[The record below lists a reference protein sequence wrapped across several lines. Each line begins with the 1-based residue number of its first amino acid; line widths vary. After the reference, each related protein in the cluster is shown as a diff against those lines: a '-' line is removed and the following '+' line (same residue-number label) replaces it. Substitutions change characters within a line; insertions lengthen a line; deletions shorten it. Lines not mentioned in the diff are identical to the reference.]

1 MPTVTP
7 GLDASKPASSPPRI
21 PAPGE
26 RLGSRGSWAV
36 ILRDLA
42 RRGFGRGA
50 TEGPLPATS
59 EPEHGPDSD
68 LHPELDR
75 ALHEGAV
82 LAHFQPIV
90 ELDTGCLDTVETLAR
105 WPRGE
110 VLTLPHVFLPV
121 ATRTGL
127 LPLLTEHMLRVGTGQ
142 LARWRAE
149 GRAERVRV
157 AVNVPPSL
165 IIDRGLVDVV
175 STVLDDVGLAP
186 DGLVLEIT
194 EEAVP
199 ADLDAAS
206 SVVSALRAIGVQV
219 ALDDVG
225 AGCSSLAV
233 LHRLPVDAV
242 KLDKCL
248 VRDVDTDPA
257 LRRLVGQLVSLS
269 LDLGLSVVAEGIQR
283 DRQVRVLR
291 DMGCTLGQGYLFGPA
306 VPHQGCEPW
315 LARPTPRPPHQV
327 GRHLAQWAPD
337 RCPRQCLTPA
347 DCSAGQT
354 GTVSV
359 AV

>member
-7 GLDASKPASSPPRI
+7 GLDAGKSAPCPPPVPVPA
-21 PAPGE
+21 E
-26 RLGSRGSWAV
+26 RAGSRGSWTV

-42 RRGFGRGA
+42 RRGFARG
-50 TEGPLPATS
+50 TTDVPALAPR
-59 EPEHGPDSD
+59 EPEHSRDSD
-68 LHPELDR
+68 LRPEL
-75 ALHEGAV
+75 ALALREGAV
-82 LAHFQPIV
+82 LAHYQPIV
-90 ELDTGCLDTVETLAR
+90 ELDTGCLNTVETLAR

-149 GRAERVRV
+149 GRADRVRV

-165 IIDRGLVDVV
+165 IIDPGLVNVV
-175 STVLDDVGLAP
+175 STVLNEVGLAP
-186 DGLVLEIT
+186 DSLVLEIT

-206 SVVSALRAIGVQV
+206 RVVSALRAIGVQV

-233 LHRLPVDAV
+233 LHRLPVGAV

-269 LDLGLSVVAEGIQR
+269 LDLGMSVVAEGIQR

-291 DMGCTLGQGYLFGPA
+291 DMGCTLGQGFLFGPA
-306 VPHQGCEPW
+306 LPHQGCEPW
-315 LARPTPRPPHQV
+315 LARPAPRPPHQV
-327 GRHLAQWAPD
+327 GRHLAHWAPD
-337 RCPRQCLTPA
+337 RCPR
-347 DCSAGQT
+347 SA
-354 GTVSV
+354 
-359 AV
+359 